1 MPLKF
6 SENKLNNLKEYL
18 KGLKNAAV
26 AYSSGVDSTFL
37 LKMAHEVL
45 GDNIIALTAK
55 SLLIPQREINEAE
68 EFCKKEGIKHIVVE
82 FNVSGAE
89 HFKKNPVNR
98 CYLCKKEIFTRF
110 VQIAAENG
118 AEHVTEG
125 SNIDDTRDYRP
136 GMQAIRELN
145 IKSPL
150 IKAGLTKDEIRALS
164 KKMGLQTF
172 DKPSFACLASRIP
185 YGDEITAEKLKMI
198 EFAEEFLL
206 NSGFRQFRVRAHGD
220 IARIEILP
228 FEFEKLLKICNDVVT
243 KFKEYGFKYVSM
255 DLAGYRTGSMNEGIL
270 H

>member
-1 MPLKF
+1 MPLK
-6 SENKLNNLKEYL
+6 SLENKSDNLKEYL
-18 KGLKNAAV
+18 KGLKNAVV

-37 LKMAHEVL
+37 LKTAYEVL

-55 SLLIPQREINEAE
+55 SPLIPQREINEAE

-82 FNVSGAE
+82 FDISGAE

-110 VQIAAENG
+110 IQIAAENG
-118 AEHVTEG
+118 AGQVIEG
-125 SNIDDTRDYRP
+125 SNIDDTKDYRP

-150 IKAGLTKDEIRALS
+150 IEAELTKDEIRILS
-164 KKMGLQTF
+164 KKMGLKTF

-185 YGDEITAEKLKMI
+185 YGDEITAEKLKTI
-198 EFAEEFLL
+198 ELAEEFLL
-206 NSGFRQFRVRAHGD
+206 NSGFKQFRVRVHGD

-228 FEFEKLLKICNDVVT
+228 FEFEKLLKIRNDVVT

-255 DLAGYRTGSMNEGIL
+255 DLAGYRTGSMNESIL